1 MTEVR
6 KLIDYYVSVDD
17 GDHMD
22 IVSFNDHIFPALASY
37 YETINEGSMAY
48 RLALDDDE
56 SETPWIEV
64 EMGAILF
71 TGDENGIDGD
81 EEMESMINHKF
92 PEAD

>member
-1 MTEVR
+1 MTTVR

-22 IVSFNDHIFPALASY
+22 IVSFHDHIFPALASY
-37 YETINEGSMAY
+37 YETINVGP
-48 RLALDDDE
+48 DDGE
-56 SETPWIEV
+56 STTRWLEV
-64 EMGAILF
+64 EMGAIIF

-81 EEMESMINHKF
+81 EEMESMLNHLF